1 MRWWDVQGATEL
13 GDDGFP
19 AEKNKMLREGG
30 TPFKGAELE
39 AVWLL
44 PPREQKEAPKESP
57 SYHLQIRKLSKE
69 KRDNSLDCGAM
80 SSFTGEA
87 NLR

>member
-1 MRWWDVQGATEL
+1 M
-13 GDDGFP
+13 
-19 AEKNKMLREGG
+19 
-30 TPFKGAELE
+30 
-39 AVWLL
+39 L